1 MKYLVDQWLR
11 DDLYAD
17 ILYLFYFFVIYINKR
32 SLTFDYIVF
41 QHLTLWYCFSVTAW
55 MKVFRFTWFPV
66 RPTILTTPLNNI
78 QNCEAVDFFCESQCN
93 RTLTRALLHRSM
105 LLPFHSSW
113 QNILYFTNGNL
124 VSVARITQL
133 RPLWMLYTS
142 WRAPQHEMHSI

>member
-1 MKYLVDQWLR
+1 MITLR
-11 DDLYAD
+11 
-17 ILYLFYFFVIYINKR
+17 F
-32 SLTFDYIVF
+32 SS
-41 QHLTLWYCFSVTAW
+41 LTLWFCFSVTAW

-66 RPTILTTPLNNI
+66 RQHNSDYTLNNI
-78 QNCEAVDFFCESQCN
+78 QNCEADSSMTTCAPSVFDFFCESQCN

-124 VSVARITQL
+124 VSLVQITQL

-142 WRAPQHEMHSI
+142 YRAPQHEMHST